1 MSTSALRT
9 GTLHVTKE
17 CSEFTGE
24 AGAFCTI
31 DSSNFEAI
39 PPGSKVVYAAAVAAD
54 GGLDCDIEVTTPSG
68 DIAHGHVVVDGATQT
83 GTVTLAGG
91 TGALA
96 TIDAQLEVAPLDE
109 PNYTWDG
116 PYSY

>member
-9 GTLHVTKE
+9 GTLHMTKE
-17 CSEFTGE
+17 CSEHTGE

-39 PPGSKVVYAAAVAAD
+39 PPGSKVVYAEAVTAD
-54 GGLDCDIEVTTPSG
+54 GGLDCDIDVRTPNG
-68 DIAHGHVVVDGATQT
+68 DTAHGHVVLDGATQT

-96 TIDAQLEVAPLDE
+96 TIDAELTVAPLGE
-109 PNYTWDG
+109 PNYSWDG